1 MSARK
6 PPAST
11 PTTCG
16 ANQIRSATTAAIT
29 SSARLMIVEA
39 TCQNSR
45 SSPSAYSL
53 NTGTS
58 AALIA
63 PLISRSYKVVGMVD
77 AAVNASTTAPAPN
90 RPAITASR
98 ASPST
103 RLATLP
109 IAISVAAIATRRN
122 SDVVGGPGAA
132 ALGGFI

>member
-6 PPAST
+6 PPASA
-11 PTTCG
+11 PITCG
-16 ANQIRSATTAAIT
+16 ASQINSATTAAIT

-63 PLISRSYKVVGMVD
+63 PLISRSYRVVDGGCGGERVHRCAGAEQAGD
-77 AAVNASTTAPAPN
+77 HRFTRQPKYTT
-90 RPAITASR
+90 
-98 ASPST
+98 
-103 RLATLP
+103 
-109 IAISVAAIATRRN
+109 
-122 SDVVGGPGAA
+122 G
-132 ALGGFI
+132 